1 MAFTVVFQRRAD
13 ADVRNEIAW
22 QEAALGLRAAI
33 RWRNGFLMDVIGAL
47 EADPHR
53 YPQADEAGEL
63 GVDLREL
70 LHGRRRQVFR
80 VLFTIDG
87 ETVNVLR
94 VRHSTQDRLQPGD
107 L

>member
-13 ADVRNEIAW
+13 ADVRNQVAW
-22 QEAALGLRAAI
+22 LESTQGLHAAD
-33 RWRNGFLMDVIGAL
+33 RWRAGFLATVIGSL

-53 YPQADEAGEL
+53 YPQADEAADL

-70 LHGRRRQVFR
+70 LYGRRRRVFR

-94 VRHSTQDRLQPGD
+94 VRHATQDRLQPD
-107 L
+107 DV

>member
-22 QEAALGLRAAI
+22 QEATLGLRAAD
-33 RWRNGFLMDVIGAL
+33 RWRTGFLSFVIGAL

-53 YPQADEAGEL
+53 YQRADEAGEL

-94 VRHSTQDRLQPGD
+94 VRHSTRDRLQPGD